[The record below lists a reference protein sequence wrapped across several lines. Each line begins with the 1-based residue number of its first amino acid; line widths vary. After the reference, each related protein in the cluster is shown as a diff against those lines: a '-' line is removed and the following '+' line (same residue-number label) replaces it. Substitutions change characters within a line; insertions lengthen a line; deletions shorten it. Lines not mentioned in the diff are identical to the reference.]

1 MRILLFTEVV
11 SPYVCGISS
20 YVDVL
25 KKGLEKLSHKVVIV
39 TSSTEVE
46 KAYCKNG
53 IIWCPAKAAK
63 NKYGYECKDPYD
75 ERLIDFMCVC
85 KPDIVHIH
93 TDTKIGYLGLAV
105 ADAAKVP
112 AVFTIHDY
120 YHDRFAAENKII
132 WKYRTFFE
140 KRHFEDMLDNADAVT
155 SSCSRAEMFVRR
167 ARKKNEVKIIP
178 CSVDSEL
185 FDYRK
190 YSREDIEKTRKKY
203 GLSPNSTAAVF
214 AGSLSI
220 EKNLEFA
227 LSAFSKYI
235 KKSDNIQF
243 LILGDGTETEY
254 LKGIC
259 HKLKIDDMVFFGG
272 VVPNEKMPE
281 IYSACDMYVC
291 SYDDGL
297 MSMSFGE
304 AMSCGLPVLVK
315 EDYENIAY
323 SMVKEGVN
331 GFVYKNREEFANY
344 LKTFSKFDMN
354 EKSNIRKT
362 VRNTIPKNSYISM
375 AEEYTKLYESLIKKK

>member
-46 KAYCKNG
+46 TAYCKDG
-53 IIWCPAKAAK
+53 IIWCPAKPAK
-63 NKYGYECKDPYD
+63 NKYGYEYKSNK
-75 ERLIDFMCVC
+75 EESIIEFMCAC

-105 ADAAKVP
+105 ADAVKVP
-112 AVFTIHDY
+112 VVFTIHDY
-120 YHDRFAAENKII
+120 FMDRFAAENRIV
-132 WKYRTFFE
+132 WKYKTFFE

-155 SSCSRAEMFVRR
+155 SSCSRADMFVRR
-167 ARKKNEVKIIP
+167 AKKKNKVKVIP
-178 CSVDSEL
+178 CAADTGL

-190 YSREDIEKTRKKY
+190 YDRENVRKTREQY
-203 GLSPNSTAAVF
+203 GLSADSTAAVF
-214 AGSLSI
+214 AGSLSV

-227 LSAFSKYI
+227 LTAFADHI
-235 KKSDNIQF
+235 KKSDGIQF

-254 LKGIC
+254 LKELC
-259 HKLKIDDMVFFGG
+259 HKLKIEDMVFFGG
-272 VVPNEKMPE
+272 VVPNDKMPE

-304 AMSCGLPVLVK
+304 AMSCGLPVMVK
-315 EDYENIAY
+315 EDNENIAY
-323 SMVKEGVN
+323 SMVRDGVN
-331 GFVYKNREEFANY
+331 GFVYKNQEEFANC
-344 LKTFSKFDMN
+344 LKSFSKLDMD
-354 EKSNIRKT
+354 EKRKIRKT
-362 VRNTIPKNSYISM
+362 VRNTVPKDSCESM
-375 AEEYTKLYESLIKKK
+375 ASEYVKLYQRLLEKK